1 MEGDTEDE
9 SEEED
14 LEDFAFGEG
23 VDEGGGDDVEEEV
36 LGRAHFAGLGVFGD
50 GGGVEHFDVDVHA
63 SARLDGVDDDET
75 DDEGDRRDDLKVEEG
90 ETTGAADAFKIFAA
104 GDAEDDGGKD
114 DGGDDHLDELD
125 EAVAEGFHGGAGLGG
140 EVAEGAAEGDSEEDL
155 DVKRTHEGTMI
166 SSKAMFFRNLI
177 LVAAWLPVLQGAELN
192 YNIPLWEAG
201 KVPLAVGTGPLDAP
215 FLTVFRPTGKPNG
228 SAVVIAPGGSNIMLM
243 YNLEGIDVAE
253 KFNDWGTTAFV
264 LTYRLNPRYD
274 DKARAA
280 DGNRAIRLIKSRAKE
295 FGIDPER
302 VSFAGFSAGSS
313 MARIVGASATAGA
326 AGAADPVERLP
337 SKAHSLIMVYSAGRP
352 WPGEKLAEFPPV
364 FLLAA
369 AHDRGAANGS
379 AQLFLEM
386 NKAGTV
392 VELHLLQ
399 RGRHG
404 FGAATV
410 SPEYGPWMDQLKHFL
425 KLNNFFGGAK

>member
-1 MEGDTEDE
+1 MFLR
-9 SEEED
+9 SF
-14 LEDFAFGEG
+14 L
-23 VDEGGGDDVEEEV
+23 
-36 LGRAHFAGLGVFGD
+36 LL
-50 GGGVEHFDVDVHA
+50 
-63 SARLDGVDDDET
+63 
-75 DDEGDRRDDLKVEEG
+75 
-90 ETTGAADAFKIFAA
+90 AACVP
-104 GDAEDDGGKD
+104 
-114 DGGDDHLDELD
+114 LLP
-125 EAVAEGFHGGAGLGG
+125 
-140 EVAEGAAEGDSEEDL
+140 AAE
-155 DVKRTHEGTMI
+155 
-166 SSKAMFFRNLI
+166 
-177 LVAAWLPVLQGAELN
+177 PN

-215 FLTVFRPTGKPNG
+215 FLTVFKPMGKPNG

-274 DKARAA
+274 DAARAA

-313 MARIVGASATAGA
+313 MARIVGASATEGD
-326 AGAADPVERLP
+326 GQAADPVERMS

-364 FLLAA
+364 FLMAA

-392 VELHLLQ
+392 VELHLYQ